1 MKSKRTIAMIVMSV
15 LLVSVLSFSVY
26 AASGFATAS
35 GTYAHAYVSSGNS
48 DVTGYIE
55 VYATIGHSAG
65 WTRDE
70 YNGTAVSASASVGS
84 EDLPSNAG
92 HVQAA
97 RACGWFNGASV
108 CEDYWTD

>member
-1 MKSKRTIAMIVMSV
+1 MIIVSV
-15 LLVSVLSFSVY
+15 LLVSVLSLSVY
-26 AASGFATAS
+26 AATGFATAS
-35 GTYAHAYVSSGNS
+35 GTYAHAYVSSGDP

-92 HVQAA
+92 SSQAA
-97 RACGWFNGASV
+97 RARGWFNSISI